1 MLESE
6 AIQMKDF
13 LYGIR
18 DWFHDV
24 IWVWFRDVI
33 LWKLQE
39 KRTKK
44 FFEDNGIIFD
54 EKEN

>member
-1 MLESE
+1 
-6 AIQMKDF
+6 MKDF

>member
-1 MLESE
+1 
-6 AIQMKDF
+6 MKDF

-24 IWVWFRDVI
+24 IWVWFRDVV
-33 LWKLQE
+33 LWKFQE
-39 KRTKK
+39 KRIKK
-44 FFEDNGIIFD
+44 FFEEHGIVFD